1 MNAASMELFYIV
13 ESICLAAFG
22 LGLGELQNQLHSQP
36 QARKERKVTK
46 AHFKLLVD
54 DIHSTLS

>member
-1 MNAASMELFYIV
+1 MNAASMGLFFLV

-36 QARKERKVTK
+36 QAKKEQKVTK
-46 AHFKLLVD
+46 AHLELIVD
-54 DIHSTLS
+54 DTHCTLS